1 MREMPGSIVNMK
13 SEYGHALLLVL
24 LPFLIVTWI
33 GSVKN
38 EHRRLP
44 SQIDT
49 QYIDKTCIIIS
60 FGI

>member
-13 SEYGHALLLVL
+13 SECGHALLLAL
-24 LPFLIVTWI
+24 LHTCPFLIVTWI

-49 QYIDKTCIIIS
+49 
-60 FGI
+60 